1 MNRELTGQE
10 IEIAQEIFLAGLK
23 ARICGRYGFDP
34 EGFEPQ
40 ESSGIGGV
48 LTSMSFVVNGFGWCW
63 DIKSDS
69 IDHLLQVID
78 SDFKVCREVA

>member
-23 ARICGRYGFDP
+23 ARICGRYDFDP
-34 EGFEPQ
+34 ECFEPQ
-40 ESSGIGGV
+40 EGTGAGGV
-48 LTSMSFVVNGFGWCW
+48 LTSMSFVVNGFGWFW

-69 IDHLLQVID
+69 IDRAPAFD
-78 SDFKVCREVA
+78 EK